1 MIHSLAWFSWL
12 LSAVVLLSSTR
23 NPLYLLLM
31 LLCLAVVSR
40 TVQLALP
47 AARPPAIS
55 PWRFALIVVPFGA
68 VFNALM
74 VHTGNTILFQ
84 LPTSLPLFGGV
95 ITLEALVYGAI
106 NGLIIVGLLAAFQ
119 VLSSAVPV
127 RALVQRI
134 PRAFYPVAV
143 VVSITLTFVPMTLR
157 QIDQI
162 REAQAVRGHQ
172 LRGVR
177 DWLPLFLPL
186 LIGGLERALQLAEAM
201 VSRGFASA
209 DSQPLRRADQI
220 GLIVGL
226 TSLTSGWLLGLM
238 WGQTL
243 IGGGL
248 IIGGLGLLGWVMRT
262 VGRRTPHT
270 TYRREVWQRSDTFI
284 LCVTLIPLGLFLL
297 PGIDRASLYY
307 YPYPQLTL
315 PDLNLSLL
323 LGIVCLLAPVPIM
336 LIAARRR
343 TSTDRDRVNP
353 IGPANR
359 SSTHIDHDHI

>member
-1 MIHSLAWFSWL
+1 MIHSLAWLSWL
-12 LSAVVLLSSTR
+12 IAAVVLLSSTR

-47 AARPPAIS
+47 TARPPAIS
-55 PWRFALIVVPFGA
+55 PWRFALIVVPLGA
-68 VFNALM
+68 LFNALM
-74 VHTGNTILFQ
+74 VHAGNTILFQ
-84 LPTSLPLFGGV
+84 LPAGLPLFGGI
-95 ITLEALVYGAI
+95 ITLEALVYGAV

-143 VVSITLTFVPMTLR
+143 VVSITLTFVPLTLR

-172 LRGVR
+172 LRGAR
-177 DWLPLFLPL
+177 DWLPLFMPL

-201 VSRGFASA
+201 VARGFASA
-209 DSQPLRRADQI
+209 HAQPLQRRDQLGLII
-220 GLIVGL
+220 GLIALAG
-226 TSLTSGWLLGLM
+226 GWLLGLM

-243 IGGGL
+243 LGGGL
-248 IIGGLGLLGWVMRT
+248 IIGGLGLLGRVMRT

-270 TYRREVWQRSDTFI
+270 TYRREIWQRSDTFI
-284 LCVTLIPLGLFLL
+284 VCVSLIPLSLLWL

-315 PDLNLSLL
+315 PDLQLGLL
-323 LGIVCLLAPVPIM
+323 LSMICLLAPAPIM
-336 LIAARRR
+336 LIGDRRR
-343 TSTDRDRVNP
+343 TSTDRDWANP

-359 SSTHIDHDHI
+359 SRTHIDHDHI